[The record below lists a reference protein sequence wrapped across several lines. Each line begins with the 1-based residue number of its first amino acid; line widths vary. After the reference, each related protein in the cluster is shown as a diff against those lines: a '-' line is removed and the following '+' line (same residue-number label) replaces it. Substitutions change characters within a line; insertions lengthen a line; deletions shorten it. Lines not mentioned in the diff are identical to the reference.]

1 VEGGLQLADKARER
15 GQVMDSNCLECG
27 GISTAY
33 HNYTIEICV
42 KCAKKRIDHY
52 FRGVNR

>member
-1 VEGGLQLADKARER
+1 MEGGLQLADKARER